1 MMPESTKKVEKFES
15 CAQNIP
21 NSNNY
26 LLLEQNKSNNNSN
39 CNNILLTLGLIILI
53 FLLWMKYSY

>member
-1 MMPESTKKVEKFES
+1 MMPESTKKVEAFTQEKPK
-15 CAQNIP
+15 I
-21 NSNNY
+21 NNY
-26 LLLEQNKSNNNSN
+26 LLLEHNKPNNNN